1 MKNRKKFIVIMKA
14 GRMLPTY
21 SGYKVNNVLFRLRFT
36 DRKDGS
42 VSLCPVFFQYFLPKV
57 TRLWKQ
63 HHKICIDREIYLLT
77 A

>member
-1 MKNRKKFIVIMKA
+1 MKA
-14 GRMLPTY
+14 RRMLPTY
-21 SGYKVNNVLFRLRFT
+21 PGHKVNNVPFRLRFT
-36 DRKDGS
+36 DEKDGS

>member
-1 MKNRKKFIVIMKA
+1 MKA

-21 SGYKVNNVLFRLRFT
+21 PGHKVNNVLFRLRFT
-36 DRKDGS
+36 DEKDGS
-42 VSLCPVFFQYFLPKV
+42 VSLRPVFFQYFLPKA
-57 TRLWKQ
+57 TRLRKQ